1 MPTVPRP
8 NPYGTFNFVLEYI
21 NGPSE
26 AQDALETLGFME
38 CSGLDGDTMPMEYRD
53 SLLPERAGNEGS
65 SYVRK
70 LPGMESYPNVVLRR
84 GVTGSPALWFW
95 RKKVRDGERWED
107 VKANILVNLQNE
119 KHEPVVTWLLQDAWP
134 CKLSGPALN
143 ARTNEIAVETLELC
157 CDRIELSED

>member
-1 MPTVPRP
+1 MPNVRRD
-8 NPYGTFNFVLEYI
+8 NPYGTFNFMLKYI
-21 NGPSE
+21 DGPTE
-26 AQDALETLGFME
+26 AQEALEALGFME
-38 CSGLDGDTMPMEYRD
+38 CTGLDGDSMPMEYRD
-53 SLLPERAGNEGS
+53 SLIPQRSQGEGS

-84 GVTGSPALWFW
+84 GVTGNPALWAW
-95 RKKVRDGERWED
+95 RKKVRDGEPWEN
-107 VKANILVNLQNE
+107 VKANILVNLQDE
-119 KHEPVVTWLLQDAWP
+119 KHEAVMTWLLQDAWP